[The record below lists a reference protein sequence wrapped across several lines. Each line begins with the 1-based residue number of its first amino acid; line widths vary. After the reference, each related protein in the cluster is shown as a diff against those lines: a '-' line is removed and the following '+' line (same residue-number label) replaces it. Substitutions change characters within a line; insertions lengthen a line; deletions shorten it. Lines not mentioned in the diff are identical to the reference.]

1 MDNGR
6 DDEVLL
12 PKFKETTSVLPK
24 IGLTAKQITPIRH
37 KPLKRR
43 GVERV
48 ETVREDFEET
58 VELPMF
64 KGEKKETAVFKKE
77 ETVEYSPIVYEQPV
91 VKSKKKVIPSWIS
104 RLALLSAVA
113 VLAFGTVRVVLWQ
126 RDNRA
131 LEKELAEVENLVE
144 ERYIEPIIES
154 EEEPNEPVE
163 VVETKPEDKTNKIDY
178 SHLALVDVDFRKL
191 KEVNPD
197 TQAYIKINNLDV
209 SVPVVQTVDNSYYLS
224 HSFDKKRN
232 AAGWIFGDYR
242 NNWNNLKQNTI
253 IYGHNRT
260 TNVMFGSLKLMY
272 QEKWY
277 KNKDNHFIYISTPNK
292 NMIFQIF
299 SVYDI
304 PTETYYLANE
314 FPTDEMYQEFLD
326 TIKGRSQINFETTPT
341 IEDKLLT
348 LSTCRTS
355 TTKTVVHAKLVRLE
369 EKN

>member
-1 MDNGR
+1 MDEGR

-12 PKFKETTSVLPK
+12 PKFKEFTSILPK
-24 IGLTAKQITPIRH
+24 VGSGVKRLTPIRH
-37 KPLKRR
+37 KPLNRR
-43 GVERV
+43 G
-48 ETVREDFEET
+48 ETPAKIDREEFEET

-64 KGEKKETAVFKKE
+64 KDERKKIDIPKKDE
-77 ETVEYSPIVYEQPV
+77 NIEYSTIVYEQPV
-91 VKSKKKVIPSWIS
+91 VKPKKKIIPSWIS
-104 RLALLSAVA
+104 RVALLGTVA

-126 RDNRA
+126 RDNVA
-131 LEKELAEVENLVE
+131 LERELEKVETLVE
-144 ERYIEPIIES
+144 ERIIDPIVEAES
-154 EEEPNEPVE
+154 EPDETLEAVEPEPEE
-163 VVETKPEDKTNKIDY
+163 KPAKTDY
-178 SHLALVDVDFRKL
+178 SHLALVDVDFQKL

-326 TIKGRSQINFETTPT
+326 TIKGRSQINFDATPT